1 MIISVPKIVDELID
15 KYLKN
20 YQTRKIDVQMLYDQF
35 IELYPLL
42 EENRVLIIEAENYLS
57 SIFSNQIVISLKRSK
72 LSELEDWI
80 SNNLTGLWRIRLG
93 KNQNYN
99 YSNQLVEFYLWFEE
113 PNDLIYF
120 KLWWENGIDSLQA

>member
-15 KYLKN
+15 KYLKK

-99 YSNQLVEFYLWFEE
+99 YLNQLVGFYLWFEE

>member
-15 KYLKN
+15 KYLKK

-99 YSNQLVEFYLWFEE
+99 YLNQLVEFYLWFEE